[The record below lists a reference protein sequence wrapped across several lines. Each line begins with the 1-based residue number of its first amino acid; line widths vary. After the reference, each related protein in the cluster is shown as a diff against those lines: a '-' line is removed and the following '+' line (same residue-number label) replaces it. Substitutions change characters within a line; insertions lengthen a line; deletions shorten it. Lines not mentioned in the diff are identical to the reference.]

1 MELSLLIAKN
11 RAKLEKMISDGEDY
25 QKILAQSRKLD
36 KLINQDIN
44 RRFPE
49 LRWYL
54 KNEYYINL
62 KSGNVI

>member
-11 RAKLEKMISDGEDY
+11 RARLEKMIAEGEDY
-25 QKILAQSRKLD
+25 GKILAQSRKLD

-49 LRWYL
+49 LR
-54 KNEYYINL
+54 
-62 KSGNVI
+62 